1 MKNQE
6 KDELRQLVIQKIK
19 VGRDC
24 QETVA
29 SLKRLGYNASTIRR
43 YYKTFS
49 KLVAP

>member
-19 VGRDC
+19 AGRDC
-24 QETVA
+24 QETVV
-29 SLKRLGYNASTIRR
+29 SLRRLGYNANTIRR

-49 KLVAP
+49 E